1 MSFIPRPCRH
11 HGARRASVALAC
23 ALLAA
28 ACGDTPQRHRESAAS
43 PIAPTPV
50 VTQPPS
56 PAGGAAAGSARLPA
70 TSSVLS
76 VVSRPAVIAFPPR
89 NESFLFRQELESM
102 YRVEL
107 ARAPTSTYVDVEGD
121 LVWTQ
126 EYLRYR
132 VNGCA
137 HLDAVQK
144 VFDQIDRGTIA
155 PVCADVTGGAVPFPP
170 RDESYD
176 FRQRLEAKY
185 RDGLRRGL
193 SSSAVDV
200 EGAIVWT
207 QEYLRYRVNA
217 CDDPTSRAA
226 VWTQIRGGPPPP
238 VCIVVPPEPGPD
250 YVVMGRWHGTIA
262 MPTPRPFTMEI
273 TSRRGDTY
281 FGSYRDIAYGSASL
295 TVDADGRVDFFVYF
309 GDGSGTFMGWFV
321 APDRVRGSMKYDKIA
336 TRFDFEMV
344 RD

>member
-1 MSFIPRPCRH
+1 M
-11 HGARRASVALAC
+11 LA
-23 ALLAA
+23 
-28 ACGDTPQRHRESAAS
+28 
-43 PIAPTPV
+43 
-50 VTQPPS
+50 
-56 PAGGAAAGSARLPA
+56 
-70 TSSVLS
+70 

-89 NESFLFRQELESM
+89 NESFLFRQELELV

-107 ARAPTSTYVDVEGD
+107 GRPSTSTHVDVEGD

-155 PVCADVTGGAVPFPP
+155 PVCAEVAGGAVPFPP

-193 SSSAVDV
+193 SSTSVDV

-217 CDDPTSRAA
+217 CDDPTARAA

-238 VCIVVPPEPGPD
+238 VCIAVAPEPEPG
-250 YVVMGRWHGTIA
+250 YVVMGHWNGTIA
-262 MPTPRPFTMEI
+262 MPTPRPFTMDI

-281 FGSYRDIAYGSASL
+281 FGAYRDIAYGSASL

-309 GDGSGTFMGWFV
+309 GDGSGTFAGRFV
-321 APDRVRGSMKYDKIA
+321 GADRVRGSMKYDKISN